1 MTWLTLETDDGPMR
15 CFEARPAGGGMDRGA
30 VIVIQE
36 AFGVN
41 DHICDVARGFAE
53 EGWLTVA
60 PELFHRRGGG
70 TVPYGDFSAV
80 LPMFEG
86 LSDDALLLDVDATI
100 AHLRGL
106 GIGDA
111 SIGIVGFCMGGRV
124 SFLVSS
130 RRVLG
135 AGVGF
140 YGGGIVSGRF
150 PQFPPLVDA
159 APSMPTPWL
168 GLFGDL
174 DSSIP
179 VEDVERLRVALADA
193 PAGCEI
199 VRYPQAGHGF
209 HCDARPDNYHRSS
222 ALDAWARTE
231 AWFDKHMRH

>member
-1 MTWLTLETDDGPMR
+1 MTWITLNTPDGPMG
-15 CFEARPAGGGMDRGA
+15 CFEAHPAGGSTKRGA
-30 VIVIQE
+30 IVVIQE

-41 DHICDVARGFAE
+41 DHVCDIARCFGE
-53 EGWLTVA
+53 EGWLAVA
-60 PELFHRRGGG
+60 PELFHRCGGG
-70 TVPYGDFSAV
+70 VVPYDDFSAIIAK
-80 LPMFEG
+80 FEG
-86 LSDDALLLDVDATI
+86 LSDAALLMDVDATLD
-100 AHLRGL
+100 HLRGV

-150 PQFPPLVDA
+150 PQFPPLIEEA
-159 APSMPTPWL
+159 TSMPTPWL

-174 DSSIP
+174 DQSIP
-179 VEDVERLRVALADA
+179 VADVERLREALTAA
-193 PAGCEI
+193 PADCEV
-199 VRYPQAGHGF
+199 VRYPDAGHGF
-209 HCDARPDNYHRSS
+209 HCDARPENYHKSS

-231 AWFDKHMRH
+231 MWFDKHLQR